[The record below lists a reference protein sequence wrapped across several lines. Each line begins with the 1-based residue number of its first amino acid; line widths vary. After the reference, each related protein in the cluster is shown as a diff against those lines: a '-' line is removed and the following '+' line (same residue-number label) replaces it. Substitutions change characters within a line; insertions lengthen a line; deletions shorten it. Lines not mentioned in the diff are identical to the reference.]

1 MSTVCSIFSQ
11 VLKLIPRADFDAA
24 VRKHDAERNAKG
36 FTCWACSWRCCSA
49 SWTRSTACAT
59 SPTAWPASEGKLRHL
74 GLPSAPKRSAL
85 SYANSHR
92 PCQLFEE
99 LFYRMLG
106 LARSQAEQAGDRH
119 KFRFKNKPLS
129 IDATTIDGKQHEVTV
144 TRQWSPNT

>member
-1 MSTVCSIFSQ
+1 
-11 VLKLIPRADFDAA
+11 
-24 VRKHDAERNAKG
+24 
-36 FTCWACSWRCCSA
+36 
-49 SWTRSTACAT
+49 
-59 SPTAWPASEGKLRHL
+59 LRHL

-129 IDATTIDGKQHEVTV
+129 IDATTIELCASIFDRGAVPSHQGSRQAAPDARSRRSAALPWGYHRRQTARSHCYPPVESQHITPPS
-144 TRQWSPNT
+144 TT